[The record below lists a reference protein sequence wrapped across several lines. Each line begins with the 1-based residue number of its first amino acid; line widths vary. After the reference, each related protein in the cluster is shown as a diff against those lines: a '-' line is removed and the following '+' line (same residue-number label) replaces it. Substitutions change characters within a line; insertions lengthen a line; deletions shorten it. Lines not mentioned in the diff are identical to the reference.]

1 MPECAT
7 GPLFSLVALETSDDA
22 GGKLI
27 PAHTKLPSCSGSSRC
42 CGLEM
47 SPRILTWA
55 RLILTGPARAGVSDE
70 WAGTKPLRGIGGADH
85 VSRSGRGILL
95 RIRRAGGPPPCRAGQ
110 YRVRSNLSNS
120 WPGRSRC
127 PVRQAS

>member
-1 MPECAT
+1 VRDWPP
-7 GPLFSLVALETSDDA
+7 PLI
-22 GGKLI
+22 GGVRNERRRGRQAD
-27 PAHTKLPSCSGSSRC
+27 PGAHQTAVVLRLLKMLRPGNVTA
-42 CGLEM
+42 
-47 SPRILTWA
+47 ILTWA
-55 RLILTGPARAGVSDE
+55 RPILTGPARAGVSDE
-70 WAGTKPLRGIGGADH
+70 WAAGTKPLRGIGGPDH